1 MAWNQKKTII
11 FASAATS
18 TTFNQT
24 NCDCQS
30 MFQAKAIT
38 KQKTIDR
45 DVISVCV
52 RESLAGNYI
61 KTLSKT
67 KQNKVSDIHIQRR
80 SRASWSAKH
89 KQKRIT
95 NEIHLNPYIL
105 EYARKY
111 SMLGFF
117 CQKNRLEWMS
127 ELRNVVS
134 HRASEGVQPKQ
145 ARFFATIYL
154 AVLRKIPT
162 WMLNVLGRP
171 KLMLLLLP
179 SAVVVCSLFAKTCNC
194 ISTAC
199 QM

>member
-67 KQNKVSDIHIQRR
+67 KQNKVSDIYREDQEPAGAQ
-80 SRASWSAKH
+80 S
-89 KQKRIT
+89 T
-95 NEIHLNPYIL
+95 NKKESQMKYIL
-105 EYARKY
+105 THIFS
-111 SMLGFF
+111 SMLVNTRCLGFSVKKKSARMNEWIAKCCVTQSEQRSTTEAGSIF
-117 CQKNRLEWMS
+117 CDYLSSCFEENTNM
-127 ELRNVVS
+127 NVKCVRS
-134 HRASEGVQPKQ
+134 
-145 ARFFATIYL
+145 T
-154 AVLRKIPT
+154 KIDAAAAFCCCC
-162 WMLNVLGRP
+162 VFI
-171 KLMLLLLP
+171 
-179 SAVVVCSLFAKTCNC
+179 VCENMQLY
-194 ISTAC
+194 
-199 QM
+199 